1 MSMKLD
7 SMQNHPATMA
17 QGAGNILLPRMSNH
31 PGKKGNDKMRNSAAA
46 MVRMLWFTGVVMA
59 GVFPVP
65 GAKAQDAACTAKPG
79 DEAAIVGTLRGMYA
93 AATVD
98 DRAKMR
104 SYFAPGFYMFD
115 GGNRYEGDSVMDLI
129 EDSYKK
135 GVRYVWS
142 VTKPDVH
149 VHCNEAWIAFVNEGS
164 ITKPDAGTTPMRWLE
179 SAVLERQGGGV
190 EDDVLSEHARAGT
203 GIHSTTDAN
212 PS

>member
-1 MSMKLD
+1 MS
-7 SMQNHPATMA
+7 ATNMISSL
-17 QGAGNILLPRMSNH
+17 QCS
-31 PGKKGNDKMRNSAAA
+31 DKMRNVAAA
-46 MVRMLWFTGVVMA
+46 MVKMLWFAGVVMA
-59 GVFPVP
+59 GVLPLP
-65 GAKAQDAACTAKPG
+65 SAKAQSSACAAKPG

-104 SYFAPGFYMFD
+104 TYFAPGFYMFD

-149 VHCNEAWIAFVNEGS
+149 VHCNEAWIAYVNEGS
-164 ITKPDAGTTPMRWLE
+164 ITKPGAGTMPMQWLE
-179 SAVLERQGGGV
+179 SAVLERQGGV
-190 EDDVLSEHARAGT
+190 WKMTFFQSTRVPARAPIPVPT
-203 GIHSTTDAN
+203 PAPAN
-212 PS
+212 